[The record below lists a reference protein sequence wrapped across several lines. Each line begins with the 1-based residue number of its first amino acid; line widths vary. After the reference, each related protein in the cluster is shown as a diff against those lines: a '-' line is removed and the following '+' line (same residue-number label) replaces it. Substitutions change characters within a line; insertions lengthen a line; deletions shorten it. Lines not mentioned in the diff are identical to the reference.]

1 MIKKDMLKIKNKKQI
16 MNYIDEIPFQEHK
29 LVCNGLST
37 YEYTIQDFDI
47 PFKQITDKFLS
58 MVGPGYN
65 IIDFWINKYFYK
77 GYVKK
82 HNHPS
87 KKKLTAKTGVF
98 YFNTPKNSGDLIV
111 SNKKTNM
118 KEGDIIVFNP
128 TKIHWTEKNLSKK
141 DKIIFSVNMVKHFTR
156 KELDQNVHK

>member
-1 MIKKDMLKIKNKKQI
+1 MIKSYLKIKNKKQI
-16 MNYIDEIPFQEHK
+16 MNYIDEIPFDEHQ
-29 LVCNGLST
+29 LVGNGVST

-58 MVGPGYN
+58 MVGPAYN

-82 HNHPS
+82 HNHPDPTD
-87 KKKLTAKTGVF
+87 KKLIGKTGVY
-98 YFNTPKNSGDLIV
+98 YFNAPKNSGDLII
-111 SNKKTNM
+111 SDKKTNM

-141 DKIIFSVNMVKHFTR
+141 DKIIFSVNMVKNFTR
-156 KELDQNVHK
+156 KELD